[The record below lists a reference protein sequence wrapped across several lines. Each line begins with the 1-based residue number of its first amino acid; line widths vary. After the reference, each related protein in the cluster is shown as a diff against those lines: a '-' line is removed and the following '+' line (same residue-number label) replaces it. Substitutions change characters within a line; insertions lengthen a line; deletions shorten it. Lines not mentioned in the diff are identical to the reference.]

1 VYEPGSVF
9 KVLTMASALDL
20 GVVKPDTPFVDTGTI
35 NVGGINI
42 FNWDRG
48 AWGEQTMLGCMQ
60 HSLNVCLSWVATQMG
75 PTDFYKYLEKF
86 NVGHRTNIDLTGE
99 EVFSIKHPRRSHLV
113 PCESGNQFVRTGC
126 CGHPHSNG

>member
-1 VYEPGSVF
+1 MDLNQYWKYSEVYTSGTTYNKAIGQVYEPGSVF

-99 EVFSIKHPRRSHLV
+99 EVFH
-113 PCESGNQFVRTGC
+113 
-126 CGHPHSNG
+126 